1 MAAYTENI
9 YISDSG
15 HRMARVNFL
24 DQQMRDMPAHIYKN
38 RYQYHQAS
46 GMIFVNEQDY
56 IFALLDS
63 INHNHVLDDALLLEN
78 HDYLKKY
85 FVGKNDQLD
94 IDLIK
99 LVSYENEAYQI
110 FKSYYQEIINNNLIF
125 DSQTL
130 RSKLREKAIIEIPL
144 WRKVNSDFISADNNY
159 LPNIAKKILF

>member
-1 MAAYTENI
+1 M
-9 YISDSG
+9 
-15 HRMARVNFL
+15 
-24 DQQMRDMPAHIYKN
+24 
-38 RYQYHQAS
+38 
-46 GMIFVNEQDY
+46 
-56 IFALLDS
+56 
-63 INHNHVLDDALLLEN
+63 DDALLLEN